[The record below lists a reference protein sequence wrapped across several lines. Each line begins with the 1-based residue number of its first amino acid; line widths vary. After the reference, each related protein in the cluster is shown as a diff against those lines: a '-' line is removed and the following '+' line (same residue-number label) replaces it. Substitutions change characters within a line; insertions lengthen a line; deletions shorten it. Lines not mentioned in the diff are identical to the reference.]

1 MRSGLRSPCA
11 APVRLSTSSSISR
24 CAAKPTIS
32 RSKSASELFSSK
44 VRRRIISSVIVGSLV
59 RVKVW
64 RPNPT
69 GDPRCPPPWISGPL
83 PPDSRRSRQRAT
95 YPQLLHHLKGPDLGS
110 IHEGPPVAGCPL
122 ARAEQRNPFA
132 PAPLQDLHH
141 CRVGGGALDCSR
153 AGLRPPLKLGV
164 QFSRTQLSRRRS
176 SLSGNGRD
184 QRD

>member
-1 MRSGLRSPCA
+1 MRSELRSPCA
-11 APVRLSTSSSISR
+11 APVRFSTSSSISR

-95 YPQLLHHLKGPDLGS
+95 YPQLLHHLKGHDRPNRRTSPSAAAARPRPRPPPFPPPHAG
-110 IHEGPPVAGCPL
+110 EGGGCRL
-122 ARAEQRNPFA
+122 KA
-132 PAPLQDLHH
+132 PREERRPRPAACGGGRSRSLQD
-141 CRVGGGALDCSR
+141 RSDPR
-153 AGLRPPLKLGV
+153 
-164 QFSRTQLSRRRS
+164 LSS
-176 SLSGNGRD
+176 PVE
-184 QRD
+184 